1 MAKCP
6 SESSWTNLSGDQ
18 QLERHQRD
26 ARTKREEIRS
36 ALRSGAVI
44 WRRSGRGH
52 HGRPPEP
59 SRSPRHAGQARRS
72 AAIEPSHHVRDNN
85 EKPSLTKTRLPLHTT
100 CVFFYNGVPA
110 TNGTRPNRF
119 AAVVAGPNLFR
130 WMSRPDVGRVSIGP
144 IRWFG
149 CTRVPGNFT
158 NFARSARN
166 RPRAL
171 SQTGIPTRHDQVACR
186 KARERSRVVVQ
197 PGAVMK
203 TR

>member
-72 AAIEPSHHVRDNN
+72 AAIEPSHHVRDNY
-85 EKPSLTKTRLPLHTT
+85 EKPSLTKTRLTLHTGPSLHLT
-100 CVFFYNGVPA
+100 RLSRGAKAKNDDPRRFSMSVPPE
-110 TNGTRPNRF
+110 T
-119 AAVVAGPNLFR
+119 
-130 WMSRPDVGRVSIGP
+130 M
-144 IRWFG
+144 
-149 CTRVPGNFT
+149 VPRDCPKRT
-158 NFARSARN
+158 
-166 RPRAL
+166 AL
-171 SQTGIPTRHDQVACR
+171 GHL
-186 KARERSRVVVQ
+186 RSR
-197 PGAVMK
+197 
-203 TR
+203 TDLT